1 MNSGKSGVTIFTNAS
16 FELDDAP
23 AGTFQH
29 TPNAQDD
36 QYLYNVVVF
45 NKVDLSNTNHTL
57 VITAEMGS
65 TESLLLFDWAMY
77 TCVNL

>member
-1 MNSGKSGVTIFTNAS
+1 MTIFTNAS
-16 FELDDAP
+16 FELDGVP
-23 AGTFQH
+23 SGTFQH
-29 TPNAQDD
+29 TPDANED

-45 NKVDLSNTNHTL
+45 SKVDLSHTNHTL

-77 TCVNL
+77 TCVSASLSQPSL